1 MMPKNKKK
9 NEKQIYHG
17 SKIEILELRE
27 KGGVK
32 GMTSRWPLG
41 HKRAHVQ
48 QNVYGERGVRSNF
61 RLHMRYTVYSIL
73 FGCGSSR

>member
-32 GMTSRWPLG
+32 GMTSRWPLV
-41 HKRAHVQ
+41 KVD
-48 QNVYGERGVRSNF
+48 VR
-61 RLHMRYTVYSIL
+61 
-73 FGCGSSR
+73 CGTE

>member
-9 NEKQIYHG
+9 NKKQIYHG

-32 GMTSRWPLG
+32 GMTSRWPLLYCIG
-41 HKRAHVQ
+41 LEVETLCVMQ
-48 QNVYGERGVRSNF
+48 GVSPSTLEDIWSADSLNA
-61 RLHMRYTVYSIL
+61 
-73 FGCGSSR
+73 

>member
-9 NEKQIYHG
+9 NKKQIYHG

-32 GMTSRWPLG
+32 GMTSRWPLV
-41 HKRAHVQ
+41 KVD
-48 QNVYGERGVRSNF
+48 VR
-61 RLHMRYTVYSIL
+61 
-73 FGCGSSR
+73 CGTE

>member
-1 MMPKNKKK
+1 MPKNKKK

-32 GMTSRWPLG
+32 GMTSRWPLEDIFCFVSVFTQIFFKVIG
-41 HKRAHVQ
+41 NLWAYYKCDLGRMHHV
-48 QNVYGERGVRSNF
+48 G
-61 RLHMRYTVYSIL
+61 T
-73 FGCGSSR
+73 

>member
-32 GMTSRWPLG
+32 GMTSRWPFILIMKG
-41 HKRAHVQ
+41 FRKQHDVVGISSIAHEDYYV
-48 QNVYGERGVRSNF
+48 
-61 RLHMRYTVYSIL
+61 
-73 FGCGSSR
+73 